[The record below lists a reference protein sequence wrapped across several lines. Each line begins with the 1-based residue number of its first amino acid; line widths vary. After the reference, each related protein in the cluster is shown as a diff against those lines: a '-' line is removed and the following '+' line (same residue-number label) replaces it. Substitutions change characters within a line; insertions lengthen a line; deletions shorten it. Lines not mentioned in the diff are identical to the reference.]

1 MHKAV
6 DAALQHLK
14 RAATP
19 EQMEAAFEYSV
30 NLKETLKEVRGE
42 GDPSSIL
49 WNVTTKAGAE
59 SLAVVN
65 PACCGVL
72 QQVGQLDQSGCY
84 LAWFQSMGWIF
95 PELAQLAKDPHAV
108 LRASPHCS
116 LSDDVFI
123 VLSTKRGMKIW
134 YTRLY
139 GKMERFTIDGWWSLR
154 VISRLLRV
162 LNAVYVALI
171 IKQVLKD
178 NPHLTFVASASDS
191 ITFKGFKDH
200 AEFRLLSA
208 NLSSMA
214 VLTDKLKEGV
224 LAPCDKS
231 DPRAFSVEWKRE
243 LPHANAVAGLAV
255 GIFSRKCN
263 LYFLT
268 NPRDPNPETNT
279 KVVPQHM
286 FTTNLEKATN
296 YPAADGGAA
305 ENIDPQELLECMK
318 QAAIVVDPAQA
329 HSALLRVLKDFFPR
343 KRKGS
348 YLCKTKAGK
357 FIKTTPWACQ
367 LLMDATRSSSLSS
380 SSLSK
385 RDPAIARQAEIGGF
399 VVQEWHNDGGKEYL
413 VVQDLRDCLK
423 GCYHPLFVGRGVF
436 IRAVVDYDLPM
447 PLKEEWIEHLQNALR
462 RFWSA
467 NGQEVLVCAAWT
479 TTLRTDPKK
488 THSSH
493 IMFRCLREEDRVE
506 CVFACVEDV
515 LKAFQTYLD
524 KVFDFPMH
532 NPIGKFVGDG
542 PWEFA
547 DVFDTK
553 IYRTGASLRSAGSCS
568 ANEEGLFGAHVP
580 LGVHAYMERE
590 GALPNESMLKYW
602 RPTEEEFDRWSFLV
616 RGPREQFVVHGRP
629 RDMTAAAA
637 CRGLLL
643 PSEIT
648 GQRILEEY
656 VKLFYPGWVHKFV
669 PGVHYYP
676 SSSLPDMRSTVI
688 CRCCVNAPHQ
698 LNRNVDFYQLFSAV
712 LLPRL
717 ATLENG
723 NTPPPLENAR
733 KAAGKVPCH
742 TNNSFISLYYDW
754 ARKRFSEARGDTMK
768 AHGEREAKRKHKE
781 VTGRQFFRRND
792 VANGSVDVLGRDLE
806 HLLGELPAETRE
818 ALRADLD
825 TQVRTETERCIK
837 VENITLHKTDSK
849 TLDVNVYDIRDAF
862 MYRHALHK
870 SRKEGSRASKKKR
883 KATSTLSAIQREM
896 LSQRS
901 RRALATIVCFLVR
914 HDHALAA
921 KTIAQEKNVYQQ
933 LPHGPNC
940 GAVLAFLEKKQQD
953 ISKITQIQCSSA
965 FAPALFLAIFS

>member
-1 MHKAV
+1 MYKAV
-6 DAALQHLK
+6 DATLQHLK
-14 RAATP
+14 SAATP
-19 EQMEAAFEYSV
+19 EQMRAAQAELES
-30 NLKETLKEVRGE
+30 LKETLKEVRGE
-42 GDPSSIL
+42 GDSSSIL
-49 WNVTTKAGAE
+49 WNPTTKAGAE

-65 PACCGVL
+65 PVCCGVQ
-72 QQVGQLDQSGCY
+72 QQVGQLDESGCY
-84 LAWFQSMGWIF
+84 LAWFQSMGCIF
-95 PELAQLAKDPHAV
+95 PELARLAKDPHAV

-116 LSDDVFI
+116 LGNDVFDI
-123 VLSTKRGMKIW
+123 LSTKTGLKIW

-139 GKMERFTIDGWWSLR
+139 GKMENFLKSLR
-154 VISRLLRV
+154 VFSRLLRV
-162 LNAVYVALI
+162 RNAVYVALV
-171 IKQVLKD
+171 IKQVLKE

-191 ITFKGFKDH
+191 ITFQGFKDH
-200 AEFRLLSA
+200 EEFKQLS
-208 NLSSMA
+208 NTLSSMA
-214 VLTDKLKEGV
+214 VRTDKLKEGV
-224 LAPCDKS
+224 LVLCDKAHHQ
-231 DPRAFSVEWKRE
+231 AFSVHWKRE
-243 LPHANAVAGLAV
+243 LPHENAVSGLAV

-263 LYFLT
+263 LYFLA
-268 NPRDPNPETNT
+268 NLKDPNPETNT
-279 KVVPQHM
+279 KVVPKHM

-296 YPAADGGAA
+296 YPAAEGGAA
-305 ENIDPQELLECMK
+305 ENIDPQELLGRMK
-318 QAAIVVDPAQA
+318 QAAVVVDPAQA
-329 HSALLRVLKDFFPR
+329 HAALLRVLKDFFPR

-348 YLCKTKAGK
+348 YLCKTINGK

-367 LLMDATRSSSLSS
+367 LLMDATRSSSLSK

-385 RDPAIARQAEIGGF
+385 RDPAIARQANIGGF
-399 VVQEWHNDGGKEYL
+399 VVQKWHNDGGKEYI

-436 IRAVVDYDLPM
+436 IRAVVDYDLPLR
-447 PLKEEWIEHLQNALR
+447 LKEEWIEHLQNALR

-467 NGQEVLVCAAWT
+467 NGQEVCVCAAWT
-479 TTLRTDPKK
+479 TTMRTDPKK

-532 NPIGKFVGDG
+532 NPMGKFVGDG
-542 PWEFA
+542 PWGFA
-547 DVFDTK
+547 DAFDTK

-568 ANEEGLFGAHVP
+568 ANEEGLLGAHVP
-580 LGVHAYMERE
+580 YRVYNIMEWE
-590 GALPNESMLKYW
+590 GALPNESVLKYW
-602 RPTEEEFDRWSFLV
+602 RPTEEEFDRLSFLV

-637 CRGLLL
+637 CGGLLL

-648 GQRILEEY
+648 GQRVLEEY

-676 SSSLPDMRSTVI
+676 SSVLPDMRSTVI

-698 LNRNVDFYQLFSAV
+698 LNRNVDFYHLFSAI

-717 ATLENG
+717 AALENG
-723 NTPPPLENAR
+723 NTPPPLETAR
-733 KAAGKVPCH
+733 KAAGRVPCH
-742 TNNSFISLYYDW
+742 TNNSFVSLYYDA

-781 VTGRQFFRRND
+781 IMGRQFFKRND
-792 VANGSVDVLGRDLE
+792 SANGTVDVLGGDLE
-806 HLLGELPAETRE
+806 RLLGELPVEISETLRGDLE
-818 ALRADLD
+818 A
-825 TQVRTETERCIK
+825 QVRTETQCRVK
-837 VENITLHKTDSK
+837 VDNITLHKTDPK
-849 TLDVNVYDIRDAF
+849 TLNVNVCDIRDAF

-870 SRKEGSRASKKKR
+870 SRKDEARAPKKKR
-883 KATSTLSAIQREM
+883 KAISTSLTGIQREL

-901 RRALATIVCFLVR
+901 RRALATVVCFLVR
-914 HDHALAA
+914 HNKALAA
-921 KTIAQEKNVYQQ
+921 KTIAEEKNVYQQ

-940 GAVLAFLEKKQQD
+940 GAILAFLQKKQQD
-953 ISKITQIQCSSA
+953 ITKTTQIQCPAA
-965 FAPALFLAIFS
+965 FAPALFIATLL